1 MNTAELIF
9 QRASVLPSELQRE
22 ALHYVDYLLARQ
34 AENTETREW
43 TRFSAQQLLAQY
55 APEDAIYDKD

>member
-1 MNTAELIF
+1 MSTAELIF

-34 AENTETREW
+34 TEKTESREW
-43 TRFSAQQLLAQY
+43 TQFAAGQLLAQY

>member
-1 MNTAELIF
+1 MSTAELIF
-9 QRASVLPSELQRE
+9 KKASVLPSELQQK

-34 AENTETREW
+34 VEKTESREW
-43 TRFSAQQLLAQY
+43 AHFSAEQLLAQY